1 MMIQKYFYLVFTMT
15 LLMAAAAFAEQ
26 KPPVNRCQKDK
37 DCVLV
42 VYDCNQAITFNKS
55 YVAKEK
61 EKLCKSEDCS
71 LRDCAPFRHF
81 DHSAKCLENQCVVK
95 SIAKDDL
102 DPGGKKWIKRFVHT
116 KRPNFAKNKDEKIP
130 VSLGAVG
137 KPAQ

>member
-1 MMIQKYFYLVFTMT
+1 MVCKCVYLMLIITFLTAP
-15 LLMAAAAFAEQ
+15 LAFAEE
-26 KPPVNRCQKDK
+26 KVPVNACKKDK

-42 VYDCNQAITFNKS
+42 IYNCNQAMTFNKIHVS
-55 YVAKEK
+55 EQRNKF
-61 EKLCKSEDCS
+61 CKSEDCS

-116 KRPNFAKNKDEKIP
+116 KRHNFAKNRNEKPP
-130 VSLGAVG
+130 VSFGAVG